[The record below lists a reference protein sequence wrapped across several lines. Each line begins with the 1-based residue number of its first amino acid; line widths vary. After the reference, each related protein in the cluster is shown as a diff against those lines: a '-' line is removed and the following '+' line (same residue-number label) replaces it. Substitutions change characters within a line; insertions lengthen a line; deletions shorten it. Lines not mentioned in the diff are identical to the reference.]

1 MWKFQNKNSGD
12 IHTKYLKYHPYIY
25 IQWTKP
31 FQKNSFHPSIPLS
44 IKRISWWNENS
55 TSFQLGPIASG
66 AGPHKSKRHVR
77 VACTAVWLRRRLR
90 HVLSWQSVQL
100 ATNAFPR
107 GQTDQAGQL
116 RSPLRTRLL
125 PLSLSPFRP
134 LLHPSPVRAAY
145 RALPLRS
152 LSPPLLLPFRACSFS
167 PPRFIPFHVVSW
179 RLLTLVQQRFYA
191 AHLPCNSNGSTG

>member
-1 MWKFQNKNSGD
+1 MHLFS
-12 IHTKYLKYHPYIY
+12 LKSTAHLYSCVGSL
-25 IQWTKP
+25 
-31 FQKNSFHPSIPLS
+31 NEG
-44 IKRISWWNENS
+44 SWS
-55 TSFQLGPIASG
+55 ARLGPIARA

-77 VACTAVWLRRRLR
+77 VACAAVWLRRRLR

-134 LLHPSPVRAAY
+134 LGCLPSTRHLSRSSSLLFSLFP
-145 RALPLRS
+145 S
-152 LSPPLLLPFRACSFS
+152 LSYFSSFSLPFLSVPFHL
-167 PPRFIPFHVVSW
+167 RFIPFHVVSW